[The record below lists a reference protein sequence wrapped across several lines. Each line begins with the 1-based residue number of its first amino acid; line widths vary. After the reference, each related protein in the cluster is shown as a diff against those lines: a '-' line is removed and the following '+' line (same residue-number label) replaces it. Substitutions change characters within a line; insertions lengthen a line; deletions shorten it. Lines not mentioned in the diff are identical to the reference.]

1 MESIEAGVSWV
12 NGWLWGSVLLILLVG
27 VGITLMVGLRFIPV
41 RKLPIGFRQLFGKRK
56 EEGDGDILPFNA
68 LMTSLSGTIG
78 TGNIVGVASAIA
90 IGGPGALFWMWCT
103 AVVGLATKYSEAV
116 LAVHFREKDSLGQ
129 HVGGPMYYIQNGL
142 GKKFVWMA
150 VCFSIFGALAG
161 FGIGNTVQVSSIAH
175 GLEVSL
181 GMPRLLTGLVV
192 AVLVGAVILGGIKR
206 IGSVAGKIVPVMSVA
221 YIGLCGVVIVMNLS
235 SLPSVLIEILES
247 AFSPVAATGGFAGS
261 TIMIAVRMGVSRGVF
276 SNEAGL
282 GSAPIAHA
290 SAQTNSPVRQ
300 GTLAML
306 GTFID
311 TLVICTMTGVAIVLS
326 GVWTQDVQGMELS
339 ILAMNTL
346 LPASGNLIVVSGMV
360 IFAFTTVLGWA
371 LYGERC
377 AEYLFGVKIILPY
390 RILWVLAV
398 PVGAVMDLRF
408 IWNCADMLNGLMA
421 LPNLVALLLLS
432 RVVFSL
438 TRDYFS
444 QDE

>member
-1 MESIEAGVSWV
+1 M

-103 AVVGLATKYSEAV
+103 AVIGLATKYSEAV

-161 FGIGNTVQVSSIAH
+161 FGIGNTVQVNSIAH

-181 GMPRLLTGLVV
+181 GIPRLLTGLVV

-235 SLPSVLIEILES
+235 SLPSVLVEIVES